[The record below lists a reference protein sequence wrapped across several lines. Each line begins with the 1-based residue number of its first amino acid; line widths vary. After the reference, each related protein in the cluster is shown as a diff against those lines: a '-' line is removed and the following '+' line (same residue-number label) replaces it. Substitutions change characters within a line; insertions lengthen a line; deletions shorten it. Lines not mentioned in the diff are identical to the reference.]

1 MTTTRL
7 LLALA
12 AGLLAFPA
20 PLLAHPQAAQPVTV
34 DQPDDDEEPITPD
47 ARDENKKDEKDPSDV
62 RNAIGDMSLVRGFQ
76 RLSQPVKKGTWQDLV
91 NQPYYTPAVRAKK
104 LLFFGQYEEAELQF
118 SQLRKASPDRQ
129 DLIEGHLES
138 ILRRGR
144 SADLK
149 RFNDELA
156 SLPEAQRSTPRMARL
171 RAEALLLAGR
181 TPEARSQLKL
191 FADAQA
197 RLDPA
202 DGETL
207 ATIMLYAELLED
219 DAEYA
224 AASGIYMKLLELAEG
239 KLPEDPQAATQ
250 LALALYRSARLAGT
264 GKEQN
269 RSVMFQL
276 AQVRERDATY
286 WPAILAEA
294 QILVAAHNT
303 DARTG
308 APRAIA
314 ELQQLNPNELEGR
327 FLAVDHAIATYNFE
341 GARTLLNEIKD
352 RTDSAKALAYE
363 GRLLLKERLPEKAL
377 PTLLKALEKDP
388 RLAPAR
394 GWLAGAY
401 FLLSQPDQMKS
412 QLAHARIG
420 GAAEGSATHPVAL
433 FEAAEILRDARQFT
447 TAEGMYQ
454 QAQAR
459 ASWWSEP
466 PAALAELYLEMGEEA
481 KARTALEQSFAID
494 PYNMRALNQM
504 TLLGM
509 LEKFASKESRS
520 RLRPGSDQPVFIV
533 RYDRTGGG
541 GGDEI
546 LADLVVEWME
556 KIRPE
561 VWSYFGITE
570 MPVPTLIE
578 LFPNH
583 EQFGVRTTGLP
594 WIGTVGASTGHVIAM
609 DVPRGGARNMM
620 GAFDWA
626 RVLRH
631 EYTHTV
637 TLALTNNRIPHW
649 LTEACAVTQ
658 EESPRDWDDAQL
670 LWSNFRAGQL
680 FKVADL
686 NWGFIRP
693 KRSIDRQLAYM
704 QSQWLYE
711 FLIHTYGQPKMLAF
725 LHCFRDGLTEEQAW
739 ARAYGKKMPEIDAEF
754 LAWAGKQLESW
765 GLPSDPLPKRA
776 DVDAALKTNPDD
788 PAALYQ
794 LATLLASTGDNA
806 GARKN
811 LEKLLALDPRHL
823 KARELLGGVLN
834 ALKEKEKAKTVLEEV
849 LKEDPKRPFA
859 LRTLGLIAMSARDL
873 DAAEKWFTDLQA
885 VRPLEQAS
893 YTNLAGIYLVKGDR
907 DKAIAQLQE
916 LTRHEQ
922 RDERIPRKLADLY
935 LEAKNLPE
943 AEAAAFRAIRI
954 NPYNAINHQLMAQ
967 ILVAREQLAPAA
979 TYWSRAA
986 DLQPRVAEFWEGL
999 ADTKGAL
1006 GDKPAAAAAA
1016 RKALELQPSSK
1027 AAKWLQ

>member
-1 MTTTRL
+1 
-7 LLALA
+7 
-12 AGLLAFPA
+12 
-20 PLLAHPQAAQPVTV
+20 
-34 DQPDDDEEPITPD
+34 
-47 ARDENKKDEKDPSDV
+47 
-62 RNAIGDMSLVRGFQ
+62 
-76 RLSQPVKKGTWQDLV
+76 
-91 NQPYYTPAVRAKK
+91 
-104 LLFFGQYEEAELQF
+104 
-118 SQLRKASPDRQ
+118 
-129 DLIEGHLES
+129 
-138 ILRRGR
+138 
-144 SADLK
+144 
-149 RFNDELA
+149 
-156 SLPEAQRSTPRMARL
+156 
-171 RAEALLLAGR
+171 
-181 TPEARSQLKL
+181 
-191 FADAQA
+191 
-197 RLDPA
+197 
-202 DGETL
+202 
-207 ATIMLYAELLED
+207 
-219 DAEYA
+219 
-224 AASGIYMKLLELAEG
+224 
-239 KLPEDPQAATQ
+239 
-250 LALALYRSARLAGT
+250 
-264 GKEQN
+264 
-269 RSVMFQL
+269 
-276 AQVRERDATY
+276 
-286 WPAILAEA
+286 
-294 QILVAAHNT
+294 
-303 DARTG
+303 
-308 APRAIA
+308 
-314 ELQQLNPNELEGR
+314 
-327 FLAVDHAIATYNFE
+327 
-341 GARTLLNEIKD
+341 
-352 RTDSAKALAYE
+352 
-363 GRLLLKERLPEKAL
+363 
-377 PTLLKALEKDP
+377 
-388 RLAPAR
+388 
-394 GWLAGAY
+394 
-401 FLLSQPDQMKS
+401 
-412 QLAHARIG
+412 
-420 GAAEGSATHPVAL
+420 
-433 FEAAEILRDARQFT
+433 
-447 TAEGMYQ
+447 MYQ
-454 QAQAR
+454 QSQAR

-466 PAALAELYLEMGEEA
+466 PAALAELYLEMGEEG
-481 KARTALEQSFAID
+481 KARTAFEQSFAID

-541 GGDEI
+541 TGGGDEI

-578 LFPNH
+578 LFPHH

-704 QSQWLYE
+704 QSEWLYE
-711 FLIHTYGQPKMLAF
+711 FLVQTYGQPKMIAF

-765 GLPSDPLPKRA
+765 GLPPDPLPKRA

-788 PAALYQ
+788 PNALYQ
-794 LATLLASTGDNA
+794 LSTLLASTGDNK
-806 GARKN
+806 GAQKN
-811 LEKLLALDPRHL
+811 LEKLLTLDPTHL
-823 KARELLGGVLN
+823 KGRELLGGVLN
-834 ALKEKEKAKTVLEEV
+834 ALKEKDKAKTVLEEV
-849 LKEDPKRPFA
+849 VKQDPARPMA
-859 LRTLGLIAMSARDL
+859 LRTLGLIAMSAKDFT
-873 DAAEKWFTDLQA
+873 AAEKWFTDLQA
-885 VRPLEQAS
+885 VRPLEQTS

-907 DKAIAQLQE
+907 PRAIAQLLE

-935 LEAKNLPE
+935 LEEKNLPQ
-943 AEAAAFRAIRI
+943 AEAAAFRALRI
-954 NPYNAINHQLMAQ
+954 NPYNAVNHQLMAQ
-967 ILVAREQLAPAA
+967 ILVAREKLEPAA
-979 TYWSRAA
+979 TCWSRAA

-999 ADTKGAL
+999 ADTRGAL